1 MMLSPSVWP
10 LAQWRARISS
20 PLTWTVRLWSKVIT
34 GRAPLGAGST
44 LLPATLGLPS
54 ARRLRTLS
62 WAMRVEVRPSSSL
75 PPVWSG
81 CQWVLSTHRTG
92 LSVRPLIAA
101 WILGT
106 RGANWSSTTSTPSS
120 PIETAMFPPAPV
132 SM

>member
-1 MMLSPSVWP
+1 MLSPSVWP
-10 LAQWRARISS
+10 FAKCRARMSS
-20 PLTWTVRLWSKVIT
+20 PFTWTVRLWSKVMT

-44 LLPATLGLPS
+44 LLPARLGLPS

-62 WAMRVEVRPSSSL
+62 WAMRVELLPSSSF
-75 PPVWSG
+75 PPVWSP
-81 CQWVLSTHRTG
+81 CQCVLSTHRTG

-101 WILGT
+101 WIFGT

-120 PIETAMFPPAPV
+120 PMETAMFPPAPV